1 MDTFYKILVEI
12 DILQYINEF
21 DRCEKEYIEI
31 MDNDV
36 RPFAETLPEESFTT
50 LEDIDKLKYDL
61 FLNEVFD
68 SLIRLVIFICYYKYK
83 IKELNAKNRNLR
95 KQVNEQISING
106 SLKKDNKKLKDEIK
120 LIKTTQGWFS
130 YKTKNIYERISKKI

>member
-1 MDTFYKILVEI
+1 
-12 DILQYINEF
+12 
-21 DRCEKEYIEI
+21 

-36 RPFAETLPEESFTT
+36 RPFAETLPEESFTN

-61 FLNEVFD
+61 FLNEDFD
-68 SLIRLVIFICYYKYK
+68 SLIRLVSSERSYKDK